1 MFLPFRGDKKSY
13 EGGALKV
20 ENVNVPDFQNPKF
33 QRQFYCCAL
42 FTGCNYEWEPIKSG
56 CMVALDFDIVW
67 RPSPTFVNSSI
78 SLPSFLTTTKEIEEI
93 LSPWNYQPL
102 KQKVDGVMFSEN
114 IEITAK
120 CSVVGPSKKDL
131 YNASPS
137 DDSEDDSGDDNLLL
151 VPLTE
156 KYHQTN
162 FQFSALRDK
171 DRQIAHIFQSIDLVD
186 VHLATVVHIPGT
198 GAMSICPKI
207 SQWINSE
214 HSIPQF
220 KNYHLK
226 LRNDHAQK
234 IMTSNL
240 LINDDNS
247 TEMCPVIV
255 IQPRHQSIHRCCHFQ
270 FDAALT
276 YLESRLTSCAD
287 WKKMRLHLLT
297 CLRCVLQF
305 CQENPLKVWDVPEPI
320 ATERTLRLLKI
331 CHRLNAESETRF
343 LIEILGQDFK
353 GSGVRNQL
361 VARSIVD
368 LFWNMQ
374 QGNYFI

>member
-1 MFLPFRGDKKSY
+1 M
-13 EGGALKV
+13 

-56 CMVALDFDIVW
+56 CMVILDFDIVW

-131 YNASPS
+131 CNASPS
-137 DDSEDDSGDDNLLL
+137 DDSEDESGDNHLLL

-171 DRQIAHIFQSIDLVD
+171 DRQIAQIFQSIDLVD

-198 GAMSICPKI
+198 VAMSICPKI

-226 LRNDHAQK
+226 LRNDHAQN

-270 FDAALT
+270 FDDALS
-276 YLESRLTSCAD
+276 YLESRLTSGA
-287 WKKMRLHLLT
+287 KMRLHSLK
-297 CLRCVLQF
+297 CLDCVLQF
-305 CQENPLKVWDVPEPI
+305 CQENPLKVWDVLEPM

-331 CHRLNAESETRF
+331 CHRLNAFSEARF

-353 GSGVRNQL
+353 GSGVRNEL